1 MEELKPIYN
10 KSLSS
15 FCGQALINKSNGI
28 TELVSF
34 GKKVGEI
41 KGNKVRLFKTNIQ
54 SRAQIVHIIE
64 WLKQNHFEIGTKK
77 WMLEKYGGD

>member
-15 FCGQALINKSNGI
+15 FCGQALINKGNGI

-41 KGNKVRLFKTNIQ
+41 KGNKVRLFKKNIQ
-54 SRAQIVHIIE
+54 SR
-64 WLKQNHFEIGTKK
+64 KQNHFEIGTKK

>member
-15 FCGQALINKSNGI
+15 FCGQALIKKDNGT
-28 TELVSF
+28 TELISF

-41 KGNKVRLFKTNIQ
+41 KDNKVKLIKLNIQ
-54 SRAQIVHIIE
+54 SRAQVVHIIE

-77 WMLEKYGGD
+77 WLLEKYGKE

>member
-15 FCGQALINKSNGI
+15 FCGQALIKKDNDT
-28 TELVSF
+28 TELISF

-41 KGNKVRLFKTNIQ
+41 KGNKVKLIKLNIQ
-54 SRAQIVHIIE
+54 SRAQVVHIIE

-77 WMLEKYGGD
+77 WLLEKYGKE